1 MNSLK
6 QALIQLKEDWRNSLL
21 LGCIATIFVLLV
33 RFVPYLS
40 AFFISLGLL
49 FLQEISNQYSQTHK
63 WPQQFSFLKQHLL
76 SFVVTALILLPTS
89 ALLGSAMGLLQSPQD
104 IFQTIPLSLGLL
116 ILALYFYLILNHAL
130 RLNMESGTS
139 LAKAIDVVALAS
151 MKNFKEYF
159 LVSFYLS
166 LAILISGLL
175 WGAGFIVTLPF
186 VFFATNSIYRHIKKS
201 GALDKKAEA

>member
-40 AFFISLGLL
+40 AFVISMGLL
-49 FLQEISNQYSQTHK
+49 FLQEISNQYSQARK
-63 WPQQFSFLKQHLL
+63 WPQQFNFIKQHLL

-104 IFQTIPLSLGLL
+104 ILQTIPLSLGLL

-130 RLNMESGTS
+130 RLNMENDTS
-139 LAKAIDVVALAS
+139 LAKAIDIVALAS
-151 MKNFKEYF
+151 IKNFKEYF

-166 LAILISGLL
+166 VAILISGLL
-175 WGAGFIVTLPF
+175 WGFGFIVTLPF
-186 VFFATNSIYRHIKKS
+186 VFFATNHIYRHIKDK
-201 GALDKKAEA
+201 GALNRKTGI